1 MKRNEQIRAEAHR
14 RYNGS
19 TFFELKFIEGAEWAD
34 AHPRWI
40 SVEDEL
46 PPKNSE
52 YDDNS
57 IEVLATDGNRVYK
70 AIYRICEFYSGWV
83 TYDFW
88 PLDNITHWMPLPA
101 PPKKGSTRLPYEKE
115 EISPNCIIGTPEHI
129 QVALDVIN
137 KKGGEQ

>member
-40 SVEDEL
+40 SVDDEL
-46 PPKNSE
+46 PEDNE
-52 YDDNS
+52 WVLCYDNIDRCVS
-57 IEVLATDGNRVYK
+57 LLRYDGNRWWGDDGYGVDK
-70 AIYRICEFYSGWV
+70 RAI
-83 TYDFW
+83 
-88 PLDNITHWMPLPA
+88 NHWMPMPA

-115 EISPNCIIGTPEHI
+115 EIFPNCIIGTPEHI
-129 QVALDVIN
+129 QVALDVID